1 MERNAF
7 RLKNIK
13 LNNNTLIK
21 NSFCEITLFIDEQRI
36 SIPQNSFCFLVK
48 GQSIN
53 FKGTSGCIPE
63 FISISDEWFKK
74 NSWLL
79 GENISIGRPMLKEKG
94 KSILIKENIS
104 HDSDVIFKSIKNSHF
119 KSDDDSVEYLAY
131 SLKLA
136 SILISFGYDILS
148 TIKSLSK
155 PTTSKKVQNIISEN
169 PSKQW
174 KLEHIS
180 ELMYISNVTL
190 RKRLSAENK
199 KFTQILL
206 ETRMNHALELLL
218 TTDKNI
224 TTISRQVGYGSVSY
238 FIKLF
243 KEHYGETPKKIITQR
258 IR

>member
-1 MERNAF
+1 
-7 RLKNIK
+7 
-13 LNNNTLIK
+13 
-21 NSFCEITLFIDEQRI
+21 
-36 SIPQNSFCFLVK
+36 
-48 GQSIN
+48 
-53 FKGTSGCIPE
+53 
-63 FISISDEWFKK
+63 
-74 NSWLL
+74 
-79 GENISIGRPMLKEKG
+79 
-94 KSILIKENIS
+94 
-104 HDSDVIFKSIKNSHF
+104 
-119 KSDDDSVEYLAY
+119 
-131 SLKLA
+131 
-136 SILISFGYDILS
+136 
-148 TIKSLSK
+148 
-155 PTTSKKVQNIISEN
+155 
-169 PSKQW
+169 QW

-243 KEHYGETPKKIITQR
+243 KKHYGETPKKIITQR